1 MIEMLMC
8 DFRIDGA
15 AILRDFDIAPDRL
28 GAMFSAAAQQFPGML
43 RLTGHGLKIH
53 PEGHA
58 LTRMIARAF
67 DAYEIRADGHSS
79 AI

>member
-1 MIEMLMC
+1 MLMC
-8 DFRIDGA
+8 AFRIDGA
-15 AILRDFDIAPDRL
+15 AILRDFDITPDRL

-53 PEGHA
+53 PEGRA

-67 DAYEIRADGHSS
+67 DAYEMRADGHSS